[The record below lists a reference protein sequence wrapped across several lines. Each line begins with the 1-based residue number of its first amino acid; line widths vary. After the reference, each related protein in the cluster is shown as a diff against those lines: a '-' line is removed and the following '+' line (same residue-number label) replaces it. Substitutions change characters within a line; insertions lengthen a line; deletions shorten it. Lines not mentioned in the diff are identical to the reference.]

1 MNVLIVCNWGKN
13 RSGYLA
19 EYLKQKGYSVQNGG
33 IYKES
38 DNPVSSEMVDWSEV
52 IIFVQPQTKEDFE
65 KLFRISGQKIII
77 LDVEDRLSILVPNNQ
92 KMIPEEW
99 VKLQQEKVYPE
110 LERQINKHL
119 PL

>member
-19 EYLKQKGYSVQNGG
+19 GYLKQKGYSVQNGG

-38 DNPVSSEMVDWSEV
+38 NNPVSSEMVDWSEV
-52 IIFVQPQTKEDFE
+52 IIFVQPQIKEDFK
-65 KLFRISGQKIII
+65 KLFKISGQKIVI
-77 LDVEDRLSILVPNNQ
+77 LDVEDRTSILVPNNHE
-92 KMIPEEW
+92 MTSEEW
-99 VKLQQEKVYPE
+99 TKFQQEKVYPE
-110 LERQINKHL
+110 LKKQIEKYL